1 MKKACLSFVFL
12 LHVLQSVSSQN
23 LEFSVYSQVSILTAG
38 SGDHLYEAFGH
49 SAIRVK
55 DPLLKIDHVFNYG
68 VFDYSRPNFYGNF
81 VQGRL
86 EYFLSVRRFN
96 QFIVDYKRSGRW
108 MKEQILDLTKQ
119 EKEAIFHFLRSNAQP
134 ENAYYL
140 YDPYFNNCSTKIRD
154 IVQDLLHGV
163 VELSDDYL
171 KSGMTMRKLMNKELP
186 WNTWGNFGI
195 NLALGNQLDQGINF
209 EEYMYLPDYLYLS
222 LKNAKKIEDGIAKPL
237 VKAEITIL
245 DFNEKKTAIS
255 WINPL
260 FVFSMLFLLSVV
272 ITYKDIKRGD
282 NSKWLDFSILFTSG
296 LIGVLIIFLWFFTDH
311 KTAPNNFNILWG
323 FTPNL
328 ITAFF
333 IFKKKKPVWLS
344 TYFKVCLCLIVVLF
358 ALWVTKIQL
367 FSMALLPLLG
377 LLTIRY
383 WYLSRLLTS
392 KK

>member
-1 MKKACLSFVFL
+1 M
-12 LHVLQSVSSQN
+12 
-23 LEFSVYSQVSILTAG
+23 
-38 SGDHLYEAFGH
+38 
-49 SAIRVK
+49 
-55 DPLLKIDHVFNYG
+55 
-68 VFDYSRPNFYGNF
+68 
-81 VQGRL
+81 
-86 EYFLSVRRFN
+86 
-96 QFIVDYKRSGRW
+96 
-108 MKEQILDLTKQ
+108 
-119 EKEAIFHFLRSNAQP
+119 
-134 ENAYYL
+134 

-195 NLALGNQLDQGINF
+195 NLALGNQLDQEINF

-222 LKNAKKIEDGIAKPL
+222 LKNAKKIEDGITKPL
-237 VKAEITIL
+237 VKAEIIIL
-245 DFNEKKTAIS
+245 DFNEKKTVIS

-272 ITYKDIKRGD
+272 ITYKDTKRGD

-328 ITAFF
+328 IMAFF
-333 IFKKKKPVWLS
+333 IFKKKKPLWLS

-367 FSMALLPLLG
+367 FSMALLPILG

-383 WYLSRLLTS
+383 WYLSRLLTF

>member
-12 LHVLQSVSSQN
+12 VYDITVRKFTESRVLRIFPSKYLDSWKP
-23 LEFSVYSQVSILTAG
+23 
-38 SGDHLYEAFGH
+38 GDHLYEAFGH

-68 VFDYSRPNFYGNF
+68 VFDYNRPNFYGNF
-81 VQGRL
+81 VRGRL

-96 QFIVDYKRSGRW
+96 QFIVDYKRNGRW

-195 NLALGNQLDQGINF
+195 NLALGNQLDQEINF

-222 LKNAKKIEDGIAKPL
+222 LKNAKKIEDGITKPL

-260 FVFSMLFLLSVV
+260 FVFSMLFLLSVI
-272 ITYKDIKRGD
+272 ITYKDMKRG
-282 NSKWLDFSILFTSG
+282 T
-296 LIGVLIIFLWFFTDH
+296 
-311 KTAPNNFNILWG
+311 
-323 FTPNL
+323 
-328 ITAFF
+328 
-333 IFKKKKPVWLS
+333 
-344 TYFKVCLCLIVVLF
+344 
-358 ALWVTKIQL
+358 IQN
-367 FSMALLPLLG
+367 G
-377 LLTIRY
+377 
-383 WYLSRLLTS
+383 
-392 KK
+392 